1 VIVGVSKGDTLATVR
16 HQPGMSS
23 NTQRLAGKPDLPSV
37 SLIIASHTGR
47 RDLQRCLPSV
57 LADDYPDLQVI
68 VVDNASTDGTVELV
82 EREYP
87 SIEVIRNESNLGFG
101 RANNLGARHA
111 SGEYLAFLNQDA
123 VVRPGWLDRLVVAL
137 EAHPEAALATPKILV
152 LDDPDRIN
160 ACGDKS
166 HYTGLS
172 FCRGAGQPAGSFPEL
187 ESVNAVSG
195 AAFLIRRDVF
205 NDLGGFDDDFFLYME
220 DIDLSWRARL
230 SGFLCLYV
238 PDSIVLHDYE
248 LTFGPDKSY
257 YQERNRW
264 LMLLK
269 NLRWRTI
276 GLLLPALLLSEL
288 ITWSWIVLHDARNI
302 DNKARAY
309 GWILRHWRTVAESR
323 RQVQAQR
330 RITDKELLGECESTL
345 AYEQLAEGRI
355 VRAAQMV
362 LDPLLMLLHRVCLHV
377 MWW

>member
-1 VIVGVSKGDTLATVR
+1 VIVGLSRGDTLTTVR
-16 HQPGMSS
+16 HQAGMSS
-23 NTQRLAGKPDLPSV
+23 DTQRSEGRTDLPSV

-47 RDLQRCLPSV
+47 RDLRRCLPSV
-57 LADDYPDLQVI
+57 LGDDYPNLQVI
-68 VVDNASTDGTVELV
+68 VVDNASTDGTAELV

-87 SIEVIRNESNLGFG
+87 SVKIIRNESNLGFG
-101 RANNLGARHA
+101 RANNAGARDA
-111 SGEYLAFLNQDA
+111 TGKYLAFLNQDA
-123 VVRPGWLDRLVVAL
+123 VVRLGWLDRLVMAL
-137 EAHPEAALATPKILV
+137 EAHPEAALATPKILL
-152 LDDPDRIN
+152 LDDPDTIN
-160 ACGDKS
+160 ACGDQS

-172 FCRGAGQPAGSFPEL
+172 FCRGAGQPADSFAEL

-195 AAFLIRRDVF
+195 AAFVIRGDVF
-205 NDLGGFDDDFFLYME
+205 KELGGFDDDFFLYME

-230 SGFLCLYV
+230 SGYSCLYV

-257 YQERNRW
+257 YQERNRG

-288 ITWSWIVLHDARNI
+288 ITWSWIVLRDTRNV

-309 GWILRHWRTVAESR
+309 GWILRNWRAVAESR

-330 RITDKELLGECESTL
+330 RITDKELLGECQSTL

-362 LDPLLMLLHRVCLHV
+362 LDPLLTLLHRACLRV